1 MQQHCMPIIGV
12 QIDPIMAVKI
22 NPIMGVMK
30 QIDNGAG
37 NQFPP
42 PPKRRKNGAWNL
54 FRAAV

>member
-1 MQQHCMPIIGV
+1 MPIIGV